1 MPKASMSGILATAI
15 VGAKNNSAY
24 LADFAETICL
34 YHKRVDEWQ
43 TAFRG
48 GDVVL
53 SILSTLWVLWL
64 LQRPVTYSEA

>member
-48 GDVVL
+48 GGGCRALNFVNFVGFVVIAKTSDL
-53 SILSTLWVLWL
+53 F
-64 LQRPVTYSEA
+64 